1 MCSVSAAVRSRRLE
15 LAQAAV
21 DAHARAATR
30 PCSAGRTRPTSTRA
44 RRKGTTDISWR
55 IVSTAPLWLAA
66 TVVVP
71 GATAL
76 LALSRRISPPVPTA
90 LALVLALGYTV
101 SGSVALVLALAHV
114 FSTAAFAIGLVA
126 AVAALLTVALSS
138 GRPPRPAW
146 VRRPAEAE
154 LPALAAGGLGLAV
167 VAFSALRVDP
177 AVNLTSGGRWRY
189 WADGRE
195 IAVLGHVPS
204 SVHQWGASYPTTV
217 SKVFLNAFTAG
228 FSSLAGADVLPGY
241 GALYLLGLVGT
252 AAALW
257 ALAWELELRATSPLV
272 PLLCAAFLHLHGVG
286 VSERFAGIEGLYK
299 AEWIGRMVAF
309 TSLALAI
316 RGLRRGER
324 SSLLLGGGLL
334 AVAAVTHGV
343 PTLVVLLLGVAYLA
357 AWSVAERRPRQAA
370 VAVLTVA
377 LPATLVAGVVLL
389 AAGGN
394 LGFGGATSPYVEV
407 NGADPTA
414 LFTGSGRG
422 LRSGTFYLQPW
433 LLAKRLAEAGL
444 STEPGTLVMVLL
456 IVAVAAAAV
465 LGLWRM
471 PRDLAPLPA
480 TAALFGL
487 LLWLVAVAFSARSH
501 AYIPATFGQRRLF
514 DFANLAVL
522 LAVLPWLELAA
533 RRFAGHGRRTL
544 VPALAAGGGGGRG
557 RPPAAAGAGR
567 QRRRTAGGGDERR
580 PCERPLRSAD
590 PAQPPLQRG
599 VRGAGGT
606 RERAR
611 GDGAVPATDHALE
624 RADADPPGRAG
635 AARRSRR
642 ARPAAA
648 RRDRLR
654 GAAVGQERLGVA
666 GQPPPG
672 AGAGGGPAAGL
683 RRPKR
688 GHLPGRRRTTSWTAG
703 ARLRLPG
710 AAGAH
715 VSVRLRAGPAA
726 LAWPA
731 AVVLSLALARL
742 LSGPLPGLALT
753 IAFLVTL
760 VVPGLALGRLL
771 RLGDA
776 FDAVLL
782 AAAAIPLGCAGWS
795 AALMVGMIVHA
806 PLWAVAAAGLVAS
819 CALLALLPG
828 GSAPG
833 LRELAGPAAAGA
845 VLALLASRFES
856 PLHGDALF
864 HAGRVRKLLDL
875 HELSLSGLSSVW
887 HGSPHAGYVVPV
899 LQAIDAIAAGAAGV
913 EPSTAYPLLIPA
925 AAALLPLAGY
935 VLGRSGA
942 GMLAGLAAAILLC
955 SDAVLRGTLEAV
967 QQPPAFAFFVLVP
980 VTLALLLAASR
991 AGFDSRT
998 ARVLLLAVA
1007 SIAIVHATYAVVP
1020 LACIAAV
1027 VILTRRG
1034 WRLLAAAV
1042 TATAVIYAVIWA
1054 VALRGGAAGAAAAAD
1069 PEQRLRHL
1077 GQPPVGR
1084 PGRLDA

>member
-1 MCSVSAAVRSRRLE
+1 
-15 LAQAAV
+15 
-21 DAHARAATR
+21 
-30 PCSAGRTRPTSTRA
+30 
-44 RRKGTTDISWR
+44 
-55 IVSTAPLWLAA
+55 VSTAPLWLAA

-544 VPALAAGGGGGRG
+544 VPALAA
-557 RPPAAAGAGR
+557 
-567 QRRRTAGGGDERR
+567 
-580 PCERPLRSAD
+580 
-590 PAQPPLQRG
+590 
-599 VRGAGGT
+599 V
-606 RERAR
+606 
-611 GDGAVPATDHALE
+611 
-624 RADADPPGRAG
+624 
-635 AARRSRR
+635 
-642 ARPAAA
+642 
-648 RRDRLR
+648 
-654 GAAVGQERLGVA
+654 
-666 GQPPPG
+666 
-672 AGAGGGPAAGL
+672 
-683 RRPKR
+683 
-688 GHLPGRRRTTSWTAG
+688 
-703 ARLRLPG
+703 
-710 AAGAH
+710 
-715 VSVRLRAGPAA
+715 
-726 LAWPA
+726 
-731 AVVLSLALARL
+731 
-742 LSGPLPGLALT
+742 
-753 IAFLVTL
+753 
-760 VVPGLALGRLL
+760 
-771 RLGDA
+771 
-776 FDAVLL
+776 
-782 AAAAIPLGCAGWS
+782 
-795 AALMVGMIVHA
+795 
-806 PLWAVAAAGLVAS
+806 AVAAAVAHQLQPAPVGS
-819 CALLALLPG
+819 DAGRLAAAMNAVHANVPCGARILPNRR
-828 GSAPG
+828 SNAAF
-833 LRELAGPAAAGA
+833 EVLAGRES
-845 VLALLASRFES
+845 VLEGMAPYLR
-856 PLHGDALF
+856 PTM
-864 HAGRVRKLLDL
+864 
-875 HELSLSGLSSVW
+875 LSSVLTQIRQAEQVLR
-887 HGSPHAGYVVPV
+887 GDPAGRDLLRREGIGYVV
-899 LQAIDAIAAGAAGV
+899 
-913 EPSTAYPLLIPA
+913 LL
-925 AAALLPLAGY
+925 
-935 VLGRSGA
+935 SGKS
-942 GMLAGLAAAILLC
+942 G
-955 SDAVLRGTLEAV
+955 SVSR
-967 QQPPAFAFFVLVP
+967 
-980 VTLALLLAASR
+980 ASR
-991 AGFDSRT
+991 RQALAQAEGLQQVYADRNVVIYRVDGAPPPGQPAPGFDCQ
-998 ARVLLLAVA
+998 A
-1007 SIAIVHATYAVVP
+1007 
-1020 LACIAAV
+1020 
-1027 VILTRRG
+1027 
-1034 WRLLAAAV
+1034 
-1042 TATAVIYAVIWA
+1042 
-1054 VALRGGAAGAAAAAD
+1054 
-1069 PEQRLRHL
+1069 
-1077 GQPPVGR
+1077 PPVR
-1084 PGRLDA
+1084 T